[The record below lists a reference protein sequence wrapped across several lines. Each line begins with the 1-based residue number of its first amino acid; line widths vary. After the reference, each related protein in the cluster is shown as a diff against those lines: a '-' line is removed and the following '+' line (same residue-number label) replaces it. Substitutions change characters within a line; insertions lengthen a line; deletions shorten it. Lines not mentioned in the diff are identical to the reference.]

1 MNEAVKM
8 HAIINSNH
16 DTFICLPSLLQAQFR
31 DTMST
36 AADGGED
43 FRIKTI
49 LSRTDDLVGWKHEEA
64 SADFACSLSAVA
76 RPRKP
81 GVGPYGPAGEGG
93 QQSGGEYPPRL
104 EL

>member
-1 MNEAVKM
+1 M

-64 SADFACSLSAVA
+64 SADSEPL
-76 RPRKP
+76 
-81 GVGPYGPAGEGG
+81 GGG
-93 QQSGGEYPPRL
+93 QAAEAQSGTLRAGR
-104 EL
+104 